1 MPAQVILEF
10 EGITTKEYD
19 AVNAALGI
27 DMSTGEGN

>member
-19 AVNAALGI
+19 AVNNVAAFRLI
-27 DMSTGEGN
+27 NA